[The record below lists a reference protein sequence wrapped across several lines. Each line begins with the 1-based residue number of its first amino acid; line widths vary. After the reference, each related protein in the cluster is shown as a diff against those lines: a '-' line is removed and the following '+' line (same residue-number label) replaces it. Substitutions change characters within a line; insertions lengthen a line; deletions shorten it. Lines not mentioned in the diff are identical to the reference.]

1 MNKKLL
7 ALAVTAAVAA
17 PTMAFADGV
26 ELYGILDVA
35 VASVSNALSPDSNFS
50 TGISMKGGS
59 AITVTNTFNGILG
72 GAIQASRWGI
82 KGSEDLGD
90 GLKAV
95 FTLESGFQLPSGSLA
110 NNAQSLIDSKTSG
123 VFGSNGSTN
132 GELFNRTA
140 WVGLADK
147 DLGTVKFGKNY
158 VFMYDVY
165 NTYDPVQFAGLFSAT
180 GTSGTYGGGNGVSEN
195 LRQSNSVKYTNKNGD
210 VNYGVMYKFGN
221 QSGSTSAQSA
231 FGLNVGY
238 EHGNLGLQAVYQYAT
253 DGIKES
259 AVNST
264 SIKLTAMNTS
274 GYLLAA
280 KYKFNQDLTGKLS
293 YQRYNNTAPS
303 DPLSTTGTATTTF
316 NNLTVAIGSAGNVN
330 FTGSQGV
337 SILSVGGDYNIAP
350 KLNLAVGYFS
360 VNLDSLGTTAAIAET
375 YTSALVDYTLS
386 KRTDIYA
393 GGMIVTTNAVNTSGQ
408 NIVAVGMRHK
418 F

>member
-132 GELFNRTA
+132 GELF
-140 WVGLADK
+140 
-147 DLGTVKFGKNY
+147 
-158 VFMYDVY
+158 
-165 NTYDPVQFAGLFSAT
+165 
-180 GTSGTYGGGNGVSEN
+180 
-195 LRQSNSVKYTNKNGD
+195 
-210 VNYGVMYKFGN
+210 
-221 QSGSTSAQSA
+221 
-231 FGLNVGY
+231 
-238 EHGNLGLQAVYQYAT
+238 
-253 DGIKES
+253 I
-259 AVNST
+259 
-264 SIKLTAMNTS
+264 
-274 GYLLAA
+274 
-280 KYKFNQDLTGKLS
+280 
-293 YQRYNNTAPS
+293 
-303 DPLSTTGTATTTF
+303 
-316 NNLTVAIGSAGNVN
+316 
-330 FTGSQGV
+330 
-337 SILSVGGDYNIAP
+337 
-350 KLNLAVGYFS
+350 
-360 VNLDSLGTTAAIAET
+360 
-375 YTSALVDYTLS
+375 
-386 KRTDIYA
+386 RTD
-393 GGMIVTTNAVNTSGQ
+393 
-408 NIVAVGMRHK
+408 
-418 F
+418 